1 MKDDDIRYAID
12 RYTDGAPPALIMD
25 ELIRSRKVSEK
36 KAPAILARA
45 VELLARAFDEE
56 DYSLIRACAFAGDSY
71 RQQLYRTRID
81 ELLAEQRLL
90 KEDPPEELDTEAR
103 YRQRYLDL
111 IMNEVARKTFR
122 ARTAIIRYIRLF
134 LDGRGF
140 LEVETPMMQVIPGG
154 AAARPFIT
162 HHHALDMGLY
172 LRVAPELY
180 L

>member
-1 MKDDDIRYAID
+1 MKDEDIRYAIN

-103 YRQRYLDL
+103 YRLYLAMDRSIQAYATLSLRGRRDL
-111 IMNEVARKTFR
+111 PVAFAPKKVLQNEKPPTDEELNEV
-122 ARTAIIRYIRLF
+122 ISGSL
-134 LDGRGF
+134 
-140 LEVETPMMQVIPGG
+140 
-154 AAARPFIT
+154 
-162 HHHALDMGLY
+162 
-172 LRVAPELY
+172 
-180 L
+180 